1 MQNGPFN
8 QIIAQHFGIDL
19 SLVKQISRAL
29 REDGQLTT
37 GARGVN
43 APHMTPADAARV
55 TIAILAG
62 SIPTTAADDVQLWG
76 GFEVSD
82 HLLAADE
89 TIPPGPFRAANPDVD
104 CTLLEALAA
113 IFELYGDVAVVDAHV
128 WHLGG
133 QPMEATLSV
142 TLSERPRSVTI
153 TEEGA
158 QIVFSDVQNSKAM
171 QDAFASQTVAR
182 ERFYAATKAGDLAAV
197 ELAEADM
204 AATSEALRV
213 GTDRM
218 LGDKTGIRVTR
229 TLMQGEIIP
238 IARALKEGA

>member
-8 QIIAQHFGIDL
+8 QTIAQHFGIDL

-55 TIAILAG
+55 AIAILAG
-62 SIPTTAADDVQLWG
+62 SIPTTAAEDVRQWG
-76 GFEVSD
+76 GFEVSGPI
-82 HLLAADE
+82 LAEGD
-89 TIPPGPFRAANPDVD
+89 TLRPGPFRAANPDVG
-104 CTLLEALAA
+104 CTLLEALMA
-113 IFELYGDVAVVDAHV
+113 IFELYGDDDALDTHV

-133 QPMEATLSV
+133 QAMEATLSV

-153 TEEGA
+153 AEEGA

-171 QDAFASQTVAR
+171 QDAFASQAAAR
-182 ERFYAATKAGDLAAV
+182 ERFYAANKTGDLAGI

-204 AATSEALRV
+204 AAASEALRV
-213 GTDRM
+213 GADRM
-218 LGDKTGIRVTR
+218 LGGKTGIRVAR
-229 TLMQGEIIP
+229 TLTQEEIIP
-238 IARALKEGA
+238 VARALKEG